1 MRMQVFKRYS
11 QTASPTIMSNI
22 RRHQKWWTALFIL
35 SIFTISGCY
44 LLLLPPDG
52 PPSKSTVVITYG
64 ASASLVTQTLAN
76 AHVIAHPELL
86 QLILRFLGAR
96 NQAKAGVY
104 SFITPESLLTVAYR
118 LITGAYGIPLIRMTF
133 PEGMSVREMA
143 AEVASTYPSISAEEF
158 ISAGQSYEGYLFP
171 DTYFFSPSADAA
183 SIVSAMRTNFNAKI
197 APLSNEIDSS
207 EYSLRDI
214 IILSSLVEKEA
225 RTNTDMR
232 IVAGILFNR
241 LKIGMPLQVDAVFGY
256 IYNRAT
262 YSPSLADLKVNSP
275 YNTYTHTGLP
285 PGPIDNPGLNSIEA
299 VLNPIKTKYLY
310 YLTGKDGLMHYAT
323 TYAGHQSNLRKYL
336 D

>member
-1 MRMQVFKRYS
+1 
-11 QTASPTIMSNI
+11 MSSA
-22 RRHQKWWTALFIL
+22 RRHPKLWIVLLTLGIL
-35 SIFTISGCY
+35 VVSGCY
-44 LLLLPPDG
+44 ILLLPPRNF
-52 PPSKSTVVITYG
+52 PTESTVAIKYG
-64 ASASLVTQTLAN
+64 ASASLVAQTLAD
-76 AHVIAHPELL
+76 AQVIVHPELL
-86 QLILRFLGAR
+86 QLILRFSGVH

-104 SFITPESLLTVAYR
+104 SFPVPENLLTVAYR
-118 LITGAYGIPLIRMTF
+118 LITGAYGIPSIRITF

-143 AEVASTYPSISAEEF
+143 TEIAKAYPSISTKEF

-171 DTYFFSPSADAA
+171 DTYFFPPSADAA
-183 SIVSAMRTNFNAKI
+183 SIISAMRANFDAKM
-197 APLSNEIDSS
+197 APLSNEIRSS
-207 EYSLRDI
+207 GYSLSDI

-225 RTNTDMR
+225 RTNTDKR

-241 LKIGMPLQVDAVFGY
+241 LRLGMPLQVDAVFGY

-275 YNTYTHTGLP
+275 YNTYIHTGLP

-323 TYAGHQSNLRKYL
+323 TYAGHQFNLKKYL
-336 D
+336 N